1 AEWVAE
7 HVRLAVDARE
17 RLADALRAR
26 GLAPL
31 PSGANFVCVP
41 VADCVA
47 VGQAMRARGVAVR
60 PFPDLPHIGDALR
73 FSVGPWELVEQC
85 LAAFDAACA
94 EVAAAAHAG
103 ASVTTGKGT
112 SV

>member
-1 AEWVAE
+1 MATAAVRDSMAWVQE
-7 HVRLAVDARE
+7 HVALAVSLRE
-17 RLADALRAR
+17 QLADALRAR

-41 VADCVA
+41 VANAVA

-73 FSVGPWELVEQC
+73 FSVGPWAMLESC
-85 LAAFDAACA
+85 LAAFDAAHA
-94 EVAAAAHAG
+94 EVNG
-103 ASVTTGKGT
+103 A
-112 SV
+112 